1 MYASEVADLI
11 AELIKCN
18 TAFRVTKLKNYG
30 YYSFSNL
37 RDISYP
43 SKLMNAFCEDKRFTF
58 TEINAY
64 KTYMIEFEEFKFK
77 LKYQSTKTVSKLVL
91 DIEYE

>member
-37 RDISYP
+37 RDFSYP
-43 SKLMNAFCEDKRFTF
+43 SKLMNAFCEDKRFIF
-58 TEINAY
+58 TEISAY
-64 KTYMIEFEEFKFK
+64 NTYMFEFEEFKFK
-77 LKYQSTKTVSKLVL
+77 LKISK
-91 DIEYE
+91 YKNSQ